1 VKTILAIAIAA
12 LTLAAQEFEVVS
24 IRPSVPD
31 NSRNINTDKG
41 FFRTH
46 NAQVKRLI
54 ANAYDIDI
62 GQIFGGP
69 PWLESEGFDI
79 NAKIPEEFA
88 QRTRQTVPQM
98 IQNMLAGQFKLVI
111 HREPRQVSGYILVVA
126 KSGPKMEP
134 AKTDQKGSGMSTN
147 NTHMKATNTS
157 METLA
162 RHLSNDTGKLVVDRT
177 GLTSRYD
184 FELDWAPDRVQSSP
198 EASTDTR
205 PSIFTALQEQ
215 LGLKLESAK
224 VTVSAI
230 VIDRIEK
237 PESN

>member
-1 VKTILAIAIAA
+1 MKILAIVG
-12 LTLAAQEFEVVS
+12 LTLAAQTPEPHNKIEFEVVS
-24 IRPSVPD
+24 IRTSVPD

-62 GQIFGGP
+62 NQIYGGP
-69 PWLESEGFDI
+69 AWLDSDGFDI

-88 QRTRQTVPQM
+88 QKTRVTVPTM
-98 IQNMLAGQFKLVI
+98 LQNMLANQFKLVI
-111 HREPRQVSGYILVVA
+111 HREPRQVSGYTLVVA
-126 KSGPKMEP
+126 KNGPKMEP
-134 AKTDQKGSGMSTN
+134 SKTDQKGSGMSTN
-147 NTHMKATNTS
+147 NTHMKATNTA

-162 RHLSNDTGKLVVDRT
+162 RHLSNDTGKLVVDET
-177 GLTSRYD
+177 GLTGRYD
-184 FELDWAPDRVQSSP
+184 FELDWASPDAP
-198 EASTDTR
+198 TDTR
-205 PSIFTALQEQ
+205 PSLFTALQEQ

-224 VTVSAI
+224 VTISAI